1 MRLIL
6 ASASPRRTDLLRE
19 AGYAFD
25 VEPADVD
32 ESELAGE
39 PPAAYVVRVAAMKA
53 RVIAAR
59 HPDEVVLAAD
69 TTVVI
74 DGAMLAKPADDAD
87 ATRMLGLLSGRT
99 HDVLTG
105 VVLVRAGRESSA
117 VVGTRVRFRSLTA
130 AEIDWYVASG
140 EPRDKAGAYGV
151 QGLAARFV
159 ESVDG
164 SVQQRRRPA
173 RRGGS
178 GVARGRGAG
187 APRRRPARTA
197 GPSPRRLTGPAAE
210 GILFLGVGLPVTVCL

>member
-1 MRLIL
+1 MVLGSGVQEAQVYHSRMRLML
-6 ASASPRRTDLLRE
+6 ASASPRRTELLRE
-19 AGYAFD
+19 AGYVFE

-53 RVIAAR
+53 RAIAAR
-59 HPDEVVLAAD
+59 HPDEAILAAD

-74 DGAMLAKPADDAD
+74 DGEILAKPADDAD
-87 ATRMLGLLSGRT
+87 AARMLGLLSGR
-99 HDVLTG
+99 DARRADGRRAGPGRTG
-105 VVLVRAGRESSA
+105 VVRGCRHAGSIPAPHR
-117 VVGTRVRFRSLTA
+117 

-164 SVQQRRRPA
+164 SYSNV
-173 RRGGS
+173 
-178 GVARGRGAG
+178 
-187 APRRRPARTA
+187 
-197 GPSPRRLTGPAAE
+197 
-210 GILFLGVGLPVTVCL
+210 VGLPVGAVRALLEAEGLAPHDAGRAERWTEPAPFDRTGG

>member
-6 ASASPRRTDLLRE
+6 ASASPRRMDLLRE
-19 AGYAFD
+19 AGYAFE
-25 VEPADVD
+25 VEPAHVD

-39 PPAAYVVRVAAMKA
+39 PPRAYVLRVAAMKA
-53 RVIAAR
+53 RTIAAR
-59 HPDEVVLAAD
+59 HPDEMVLAAD

-74 DGAMLAKPADDAD
+74 GGAMLSKPVDDAD
-87 ATRMLGLLSGRT
+87 ATRMLGLLSGRA

-117 VVGTRVRFRSLTA
+117 VVGTQVRFRPLTA

-140 EPRDKAGAYGV
+140 EPHDKAGAYGV

-164 SVQQRRRPA
+164 SYSNV
-173 RRGGS
+173 
-178 GVARGRGAG
+178 
-187 APRRRPARTA
+187 
-197 GPSPRRLTGPAAE
+197 
-210 GILFLGVGLPVTVCL
+210 VGLPIGAVRALLAAAGLAPHRAALADGRAGPTAFDRTGG